1 MTDYGHDLEFG
12 YFLDPGSREPERT
25 LDIAQRVDALGY
37 DLIGIRDH
45 PYQPLHFDAIA
56 LAAFILGQT
65 ERVRLFQDVA
75 NLPLRHPVVLART
88 AATLDQLSGG
98 RFELGLGA
106 GAFWDAI
113 RGLGGPV
120 RKPKAALDALHE
132 AVIVIRGMWSGERGM
147 SFRGEHYPL
156 HDANGGPVPAHEIG
170 IWLGVV
176 GPKALALTGRIGDG
190 WVPSMTWV
198 PPIKA
203 IESSAI
209 IDRAAV
215 AAGREP
221 AAIRRI
227 YNVGGTFAP
236 TNTKADD
243 IDHEIVGPPEH
254 WVEVLTHF
262 AVDIGF
268 ATFVLAMP
276 PDEPTLRTFIEEVV
290 PAVRERVAA
299 ARRATGT
306 RPADPPGP
314 GGLP

>member
-37 DLIGIRDH
+37 DLIGIQDH
-45 PYQPLHFDAIA
+45 PYQPAHFDAVA
-56 LAAFILGQT
+56 LSAFILGQT

-75 NLPLRHPVVLART
+75 NLPLRHPVVLAKT

-120 RKPKAALDALHE
+120 RKPKAALDALEE
-132 AVIVIRGMWSGERGM
+132 AVIVIRGIWSGQRGM
-147 SFRGEHYPL
+147 RFGGEHYPL
-156 HDANGGPVPAHEIG
+156 NGAHGGPVPAHERG
-170 IWLGVV
+170 GGRGV
-176 GPKALALTGRIGDG
+176 GAQTARALTGRVADG
-190 WVPSMTWV
+190 WIPSMSYV
-198 PPIKA
+198 PPIET
-203 IESSAI
+203 IERNAV

-227 YNVGGTFAP
+227 YNIGGSFAP
-236 TNTKADD
+236 GNTKADD
-243 IDHEIVGPPEH
+243 IDREIVGPPEH

-262 AVDIGF
+262 ALDLGF
-268 ATFVLAMP
+268 ATFVLAA
-276 PDEPTLRTFIEEVV
+276 EPNQATLRTFIEEVA
-290 PAVRERVAA
+290 PALKDRVAV
-299 ARRATGT
+299 ARQAGSQRAG
-306 RPADPPGP
+306 
-314 GGLP
+314 